1 MASLTEHGR
10 SVKIY
15 SKRFAHVAALLW
27 SAGYLLSVA
36 KQQAK
41 RNNTLLPAAVCCL
54 LSHCCCQMP
63 QQDMIP
69 SSQ

>member
-27 SAGYLLSVA
+27 SGYQLSVA

-41 RNNTLLPAAVCCL
+41 RNNTLLPAAVCCHTAAVKCH
-54 LSHCCCQMP
+54 SKT
-63 QQDMIP
+63 
-69 SSQ
+69 